1 MGLTKLQCENAKSDG
16 KDRKLSDGKGLYLQV
31 TANGAKYWRYKYR
44 YLNKQKLL
52 ALGVYPEVSLAEA
65 REKHRLAHKQ
75 VADGID
81 PSAFKQAEKKSKLS
95 RANNTFESI
104 GREWYEHKKGIW
116 SENHADTVIRR
127 LEQDVFPII
136 GKIPITEVSS
146 AMLLNDVIRA
156 IEKRAAHEMAR
167 RALQMCSQ
175 IFRYAII
182 IEKVKIDPTLA
193 LKGSLKPYKK
203 GHYPAMD
210 ISELPEFLRRLYSNE
225 ARLFATTQLAIEML
239 MHTFVRTSELI
250 QVKWTE
256 FDFKEEVWIIPAA
269 RMKKEKD
276 HIIPLSKQ
284 VIAILEKLKRLN
296 GRWEY
301 VFASHRTPRNHMSNN
316 TILVALGRM
325 GYKGVH
331 SGHGFR
337 ALAMSSIKEKL
348 GYRHEVPDRQLAHV
362 HKNTTDAAYDRAKF
376 LDERVEMMQEWSDY
390 LDSIRKPILSLEE
403 MLGE

>member
-1 MGLTKLQCENAKSDG
+1 MNFYLHPCKSSIKGGTDGGINQLGQLDTTMGLTKLQCENAKSDG

-156 IEKRAAHEMAR
+156 IEKRAAHEMAT
-167 RALQMCSQ
+167 LKKS
-175 IFRYAII
+175 YWII
-182 IEKVKIDPTLA
+182 QRTLFF
-193 LKGSLKPYKK
+193 LDL
-203 GHYPAMD
+203 
-210 ISELPEFLRRLYSNE
+210 LPEQN
-225 ARLFATTQLAIEML
+225 
-239 MHTFVRTSELI
+239 
-250 QVKWTE
+250 
-256 FDFKEEVWIIPAA
+256 
-269 RMKKEKD
+269 RMNLN
-276 HIIPLSKQ
+276 LS
-284 VIAILEKLKRLN
+284 I
-296 GRWEY
+296 W
-301 VFASHRTPRNHMSNN
+301 
-316 TILVALGRM
+316 
-325 GYKGVH
+325 
-331 SGHGFR
+331 R
-337 ALAMSSIKEKL
+337 A
-348 GYRHEVPDRQLAHV
+348 
-362 HKNTTDAAYDRAKF
+362 
-376 LDERVEMMQEWSDY
+376 
-390 LDSIRKPILSLEE
+390 
-403 MLGE
+403 